1 MDYIYIYVCF
11 SKRNFKGTRL
21 ERKKEILPALV
32 VVALLSCCN
41 CILSLSLSLN
51 SELIFSNISIIQN
64 GEASTR
70 DDHVWYGVTV
80 SKVLQKK

>member
-1 MDYIYIYVCF
+1 MCVFLKKKFQGDPA
-11 SKRNFKGTRL
+11 
-21 ERKKEILPALV
+21 RKKERDPACTSSSSFIIVLQ
-32 VVALLSCCN
+32 LHP
-41 CILSLSLSLN
+41 LSLSLSLN